1 MINHFHLEQCLATK
15 QGCRYCKA
23 CKLHGKFH
31 AEFRTVSSLQK
42 ARFDKHERAKSHR
55 IAVSDPD
62 VRLALVAPP
71 VAAFVEALR
80 LVRQGKAGG
89 AEGTGTLKRDKL
101 LKAKYCLAEA
111 LRFQTRRD
119 LRSCNCL
126 TLHSDASKGRLLL
139 RVQGCGPQLR
149 PVHALV
155 GCQKLEDFD
164 SHGIAKCVLL
174 MLADLCSP
182 FKHSESFETSQV
194 LNEDVTSMD
203 KALLAHLFEITEVF
217 NADAAANEQL
227 AGQILE
233 SGNNRFLEACPGT
246 CPALLEAMDVNMATF
261 SEVFPNLKVINKD
274 KPQAARRIVSRTWK
288 CDRVLDQ
295 IVKKVFMDTDG
306 IVQQIHFSDVLRS
319 MYAQNVRA
327 MQFTPLWNEI
337 SDKFSAAKHRFDSWS
352 MPFAKVCLTLDA
364 VVRTAQSAHEE
375 RKNEKVG
382 HAARTFLD
390 LLSEEAVL
398 LIGMLADAGEENLQL
413 TRRLDSERTTSGSLA
428 IAVQQFGMKLE
439 VLFLKGAVVK
449 TGYTAHLLDQ
459 LQKPRTI
466 YIDKVAKRLGGL
478 PQPQMATIVY
488 RCLKRVSSWVQLAQE
503 VVATEFPAF
512 EILQSMSIF
521 HLESLNDK
529 VHRRDD
535 HRTKARDVSDKI
547 HKVSNV
553 LSLDECALSSQFADY
568 HPVAQHKFESAAD
581 MEPVMAWKAALD
593 TILEDKRNL
602 QHHPQEEL
610 RQALSRAIGWGCSS
624 SGVEQNFAGVRTLTK
639 SKGNMTEVNLRDEIF
654 LLTTQNWTETQDQEL
669 AKAAAVIWSQL
680 FGTVKAASSKDSV
693 LRSVAAQHGWKKRAR
708 EGTWQAPCLKTSFLC
723 STLKI

>member
-1 MINHFHLEQCLATK
+1 MPEQIEPVTDFGKKWKRLGPRWVAQYPWLHCTRNPA
-15 QGCRYCKA
+15 GEVNSVYCKA

-42 ARFDKHERAKSHR
+42 AHFDKHERAKSHR

-80 LVRQGKAGG
+80 LVRQGKAEG

-126 TLHSDASKGRLLL
+126 TLHSDASTGKLLL

-182 FKHSESFETSQV
+182 FKHSESFETSQA

-217 NADAAANEQL
+217 NADAAADEQL

-246 CPALLEAMDVNMATF
+246 CPALLKAMDVNMATF
-261 SEVFPNLKVINKD
+261 SEAFPNLKVINKD
-274 KPQAARRIVSRTWK
+274 KPHAARRIVSRTWK

-364 VVRTAQSAHEE
+364 VIRTAQSAHEE

-390 LLSEEAVL
+390 LLSEETVL
-398 LIGMLADAGEENLQL
+398 LIRMLADAGEENLQL
-413 TRRLDSERTTSGSLA
+413 TRRLDSESGHN
-428 IAVQQFGMKLE
+428 G
-439 VLFLKGAVVK
+439 
-449 TGYTAHLLDQ
+449 
-459 LQKPRTI
+459 
-466 YIDKVAKRLGGL
+466 
-478 PQPQMATIVY
+478 
-488 RCLKRVSSWVQLAQE
+488 VSSV
-503 VVATEFPAF
+503 
-512 EILQSMSIF
+512 
-521 HLESLNDK
+521 
-529 VHRRDD
+529 
-535 HRTKARDVSDKI
+535 
-547 HKVSNV
+547 
-553 LSLDECALSSQFADY
+553 
-568 HPVAQHKFESAAD
+568 
-581 MEPVMAWKAALD
+581 
-593 TILEDKRNL
+593 
-602 QHHPQEEL
+602 
-610 RQALSRAIGWGCSS
+610 
-624 SGVEQNFAGVRTLTK
+624 
-639 SKGNMTEVNLRDEIF
+639 
-654 LLTTQNWTETQDQEL
+654 
-669 AKAAAVIWSQL
+669 
-680 FGTVKAASSKDSV
+680 
-693 LRSVAAQHGWKKRAR
+693 
-708 EGTWQAPCLKTSFLC
+708 
-723 STLKI
+723 

>member
-1 MINHFHLEQCLATK
+1 MPEQIEPVIDFGKKWKRLGPRWVAQYPWLHCTRNPA
-15 QGCRYCKA
+15 GEVNSVYCKA

-42 ARFDKHERAKSHR
+42 VHFDDHEQAKSHR

-126 TLHSDASKGRLLL
+126 TLHSDAPKGRLLL

-174 MLADLCSP
+174 MLADLCTP
-182 FKHSESFETSQV
+182 FKHSESFETSQA
-194 LNEDVTSMD
+194 LNEDVASMD

-217 NADAAANEQL
+217 NADAAADEQL

-261 SEVFPNLKVINKD
+261 AEVSPNLKVINKD
-274 KPQAARRIVSRTWK
+274 KPHATRRIVSRTWK

-295 IVKKVFMDTDG
+295 IAKKVFMDTDG
-306 IVQQIHFSDVLRS
+306 TTDSFLRCVAVHVCPERS
-319 MYAQNVRA
+319 SHAVH
-327 MQFTPLWNEI
+327 PLWNEI

-352 MPFAKVCLTLDA
+352 MPFAKVCLRLDA
-364 VVRTAQSAHEE
+364 VIRTAQSAHEE
-375 RKNEKVG
+375 KKNEKVG
-382 HAARTFLD
+382 HAARTFLG
-390 LLSEEAVL
+390 LLSEETVS

-413 TRRLDSERTTSGSLA
+413 TRPLDSERTTSGSLA
-428 IAVQQFGMKLE
+428 IAVQQFVMKLE

-478 PQPQMATIVY
+478 PQPQMATVVY
-488 RCLKRVSSWVQLAQE
+488 L
-503 VVATEFPAF
+503 
-512 EILQSMSIF
+512 
-521 HLESLNDK
+521 
-529 VHRRDD
+529 
-535 HRTKARDVSDKI
+535 
-547 HKVSNV
+547 
-553 LSLDECALSSQFADY
+553 
-568 HPVAQHKFESAAD
+568 
-581 MEPVMAWKAALD
+581 
-593 TILEDKRNL
+593 
-602 QHHPQEEL
+602 
-610 RQALSRAIGWGCSS
+610 
-624 SGVEQNFAGVRTLTK
+624 
-639 SKGNMTEVNLRDEIF
+639 
-654 LLTTQNWTETQDQEL
+654 
-669 AKAAAVIWSQL
+669 
-680 FGTVKAASSKDSV
+680 
-693 LRSVAAQHGWKKRAR
+693 
-708 EGTWQAPCLKTSFLC
+708 
-723 STLKI
+723 

>member
-1 MINHFHLEQCLATK
+1 MPEQIEPVTDFGKKWKRLGPRSMAKYPWLHCTRNRA
-15 QGCRYCKA
+15 GEVNSVYCKA
-23 CKLHGKFH
+23 CKLHGKSH
-31 AEFRTVSSLQK
+31 AEFRTVSALQK
-42 ARFDKHERAKSHR
+42 AHFDKHERAKSHR

-174 MLADLCSP
+174 MLADLCTP
-182 FKHSESFETSQV
+182 FKHSESFETSQA

-217 NADAAANEQL
+217 NADAAADEQL

-274 KPQAARRIVSRTWK
+274 KPHAARRIVSRTWK

-327 MQFTPLWNEI
+327 MQFTPCGMRFRTNFLQRSTDSI
-337 SDKFSAAKHRFDSWS
+337 RGACPLLKFA
-352 MPFAKVCLTLDA
+352 
-364 VVRTAQSAHEE
+364 
-375 RKNEKVG
+375 
-382 HAARTFLD
+382 
-390 LLSEEAVL
+390 
-398 LIGMLADAGEENLQL
+398 
-413 TRRLDSERTTSGSLA
+413 SG
-428 IAVQQFGMKLE
+428 
-439 VLFLKGAVVK
+439 
-449 TGYTAHLLDQ
+449 
-459 LQKPRTI
+459 
-466 YIDKVAKRLGGL
+466 
-478 PQPQMATIVY
+478 
-488 RCLKRVSSWVQLAQE
+488 
-503 VVATEFPAF
+503 
-512 EILQSMSIF
+512 
-521 HLESLNDK
+521 
-529 VHRRDD
+529 
-535 HRTKARDVSDKI
+535 
-547 HKVSNV
+547 
-553 LSLDECALSSQFADY
+553 
-568 HPVAQHKFESAAD
+568 
-581 MEPVMAWKAALD
+581 
-593 TILEDKRNL
+593 
-602 QHHPQEEL
+602 
-610 RQALSRAIGWGCSS
+610 
-624 SGVEQNFAGVRTLTK
+624 
-639 SKGNMTEVNLRDEIF
+639 
-654 LLTTQNWTETQDQEL
+654 
-669 AKAAAVIWSQL
+669 
-680 FGTVKAASSKDSV
+680 
-693 LRSVAAQHGWKKRAR
+693 
-708 EGTWQAPCLKTSFLC
+708 
-723 STLKI
+723 

>member
-1 MINHFHLEQCLATK
+1 
-15 QGCRYCKA
+15 
-23 CKLHGKFH
+23 
-31 AEFRTVSSLQK
+31 
-42 ARFDKHERAKSHR
+42 
-55 IAVSDPD
+55 
-62 VRLALVAPP
+62 
-71 VAAFVEALR
+71 
-80 LVRQGKAGG
+80 
-89 AEGTGTLKRDKL
+89 
-101 LKAKYCLAEA
+101 
-111 LRFQTRRD
+111 
-119 LRSCNCL
+119 
-126 TLHSDASKGRLLL
+126 
-139 RVQGCGPQLR
+139 
-149 PVHALV
+149 
-155 GCQKLEDFD
+155 
-164 SHGIAKCVLL
+164 
-174 MLADLCSP
+174 
-182 FKHSESFETSQV
+182 
-194 LNEDVTSMD
+194 
-203 KALLAHLFEITEVF
+203 
-217 NADAAANEQL
+217 
-227 AGQILE
+227 
-233 SGNNRFLEACPGT
+233 
-246 CPALLEAMDVNMATF
+246 
-261 SEVFPNLKVINKD
+261 
-274 KPQAARRIVSRTWK
+274 
-288 CDRVLDQ
+288 
-295 IVKKVFMDTDG
+295 
-306 IVQQIHFSDVLRS
+306 
-319 MYAQNVRA
+319 
-327 MQFTPLWNEI
+327 
-337 SDKFSAAKHRFDSWS
+337 

-364 VVRTAQSAHEE
+364 VIRTAQSAHEE

-390 LLSEEAVL
+390 LLPEETVL

-428 IAVQQFGMKLE
+428 IAVQQFVMKLE

-459 LQKPRTI
+459 LQKPWTI

-478 PQPQMATIVY
+478 PQPQMATVVY
-488 RCLKRVSSWVQLAQE
+488 RCLKRFASWVQLAQE

-535 HRTKARDVSDKI
+535 HMTEARDVSDKI

-593 TILEDKRNL
+593 TVLEDKRNL

-693 LRSVAAQHGWKKRAR
+693 LRSVAAQRGWKKRAR
-708 EGTWQAPCLKTSFLC
+708 EGTWQAPCLKTSFMC